1 MMMMTKKKKKKD
13 DEEDAKRYD
22 HAPKNTTLYLNIR

>member
-1 MMMMTKKKKKKD
+1 MMMTKKKKKD

-22 HAPKNTTLYLNIR
+22 HAPRNTTLYLIL